1 LVAEIAPSQ
10 ESMLSIEG
18 LVKTFRAEHGELV
31 RAVNDIDLEVK
42 KGEVITLL
50 GPSGCGKTTTLR
62 SIAGLERPDSGRITL
77 DGQTVFAPNEINV
90 PTYKRPIAMVFQ
102 SYAIWPHMT
111 VFENLAFPLKV
122 GKEKVKKPE
131 IEQRVMQAL
140 ELVKIPELAH
150 RDATRLSGGQQQR
163 VALARALVRE
173 PSVLLLD
180 EPLSNLD
187 AKLRE
192 EMRLELKELFFRTGI
207 TGIYVTHDLLEALV
221 LSDRV
226 VVMNAGVIAQSGSP
240 REVYAQPESKF
251 VAEFMGA
258 GNILYGMAQET
269 LGDRVNVRLNF
280 GDIVA
285 RCHAPIS
292 EGSTVLLAMRPDGLT
307 LNRTASSDTGTTS
320 LPCTVDASAFQGS
333 TIEYRV
339 TVGDRALRVWTTATD
354 EEFERGASA
363 HLHIPPDSCVVL
375 PMDGAPAATIASI
388 P

>member
-1 LVAEIAPSQ
+1 VVESESQ
-10 ESMLSIEG
+10 RSSMLSIEG
-18 LVKTFRAEHGELV
+18 LMKTFRAEHGELV
-31 RAVNDIDLEVK
+31 RAVKNIDLEVHE
-42 KGEVITLL
+42 GEVITLL

-77 DGQTVFAPNEINV
+77 DGQTVFAPNEVNV

-122 GKEKVKKPE
+122 GKEKFKKPE

-150 RDATRLSGGQQQR
+150 RDATQLSGGQQQR

-207 TGIYVTHDLLEALV
+207 TAIYVTHDLLEALV
-221 LSDRV
+221 LSDRI
-226 VVMNAGVIAQSGSP
+226 VVMNSGVIAQSGTP
-240 REVYAQPESKF
+240 REVYAHPESQF

-258 GNILYGMAQET
+258 GNILYGTAQET
-269 LGDRVNVRLNF
+269 LGDRVNVRLDF
-280 GDIVA
+280 GDVVA
-285 RCHAPIS
+285 RSNGSIS
-292 EGSTVLLAMRPDGLT
+292 AGSGVLLAMRPDGLT

-339 TVGDRALRVWTTATD
+339 TVGGRGLRVWTTATD
-354 EEFERGASA
+354 EEFERGANA

-375 PMDGAPAATIASI
+375 PMDGVPTVTNASI